1 MTRDDR
7 PGHARAPDLAEL
19 FREHANGLAGVVRG
33 ILGDRCETQEVLQD
47 AFLRAWK
54 AMGAGKR
61 PDNDVAWIFVITM
74 NLAKDQR
81 RKDMRRGPRQSIEE
95 VNPMEL
101 RSVEPAPDSRLE
113 RAEAVAAARA
123 AIHGLHAKEKDVFL
137 LRTSAGLSFTEAAAA
152 LGIPVGTAKTRMRA
166 ALIRLREKLKHLAPA
181 DYRDELQAQD
191 TLSPD
196 TLAREQRRAR

>member
-1 MTRDDR
+1 MTRDDC
-7 PGHARAPDLAEL
+7 PGQARAPDLAEL

-33 ILGDRCETQEVLQD
+33 ILGDRSEAQEVLQD

-54 AMGAGKR
+54 AEGSGAR
-61 PDNDVAWIFVITM
+61 PGNDVAWIFVITM

-81 RKDMRRGPRQSIEE
+81 RKDMRRGPRQSLEE

-101 RSVEPAPDSRLE
+101 RSVEPAPETRLE
-113 RAEAVAAARA
+113 QAEAVAAARD
-123 AIHGLHAKEKDVFL
+123 AIHALQTNEKDVFL

-166 ALIRLREKLKHLAPA
+166 ALIHLRDKLKHFAPA
-181 DYRDELQAQD
+181 QYVDELQQE
-191 TLSPD
+191 TQS
-196 TLAREQRRAR
+196 RQEGSQKRRAR